1 MKSHSL
7 AQIAIIL
14 GAATVAPAF
23 AQSNVTIYGRLNE
36 SIENQKVGTGTA
48 KWVEQNNSSRLG
60 FRGTED
66 LGGGLK
72 AGFTIEHG
80 LNVDDGKATGGTT
93 FWNRRSEVNLGSST
107 LAPSAWASSS
117 AKPISPPPTTS
128 ACTTTTP
135 APRRMR
141 CTRTWPTTTTR
152 WRTTRRPLAA
162 RQWTSRA
169 R

>member
-14 GAATVAPAF
+14 GAAAAAPAF

-80 LNVDDGKATGGTT
+80 LNVDDGRATGGPT
-93 FWNRRSEVNLGSST
+93 FRHRR
-107 LAPSAWASSS
+107 
-117 AKPISPPPTTS
+117 
-128 ACTTTTP
+128 
-135 APRRMR
+135 
-141 CTRTWPTTTTR
+141 
-152 WRTTRRPLAA
+152 AA
-162 RQWTSRA
+162 RDLG
-169 R
+169 